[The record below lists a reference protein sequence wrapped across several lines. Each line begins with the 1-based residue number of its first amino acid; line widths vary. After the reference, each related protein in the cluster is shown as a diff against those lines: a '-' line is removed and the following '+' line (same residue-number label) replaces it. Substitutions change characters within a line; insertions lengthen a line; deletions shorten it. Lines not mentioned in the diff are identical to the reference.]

1 MASIKGP
8 AIFLAQFMRDE
19 EPYNSID
26 NIGPWVAGLGYKGVQ
41 IPAWDGRAI
50 DIDQAAESKT
60 YCDDY
65 KGKLREMGLEPTEL
79 AAYLAGQVLVMHPA
93 YEVLFEGFHPPGLKG
108 EERTRWAAGEVEKTI
123 RASAHMGTQVIPVLS
138 GSFAWHMLYPWPQRP
153 EGIID
158 EAFKELARLWRPLLD
173 QAADHG
179 TAIGF
184 ELHPGSDIFDGATFE
199 MFLDHTDGHEAACLN
214 YDPSHFLMQ
223 QLDYLQFIQLYG
235 DRIKGFHVKDAEF
248 CPSGRVGVYGG
259 YQPWTG
265 RAARFRSPGDG
276 QVAFSRVFT
285 LLTEAGYD
293 SWAVLEWECCIKSPE
308 QGAAEG
314 APFIAQHLIQTT
326 DVAFDD
332 FAGGQADVAANRK
345 ILGLS

>member
-1 MASIKGP
+1 MAKIKGP
-8 AIFLAQFMRDE
+8 AIFLAQFLRDE
-19 EPYNSID
+19 APYDNLA
-26 NIGPWVAGLGYKGVQ
+26 NIGRWVAGLGYRGVQ
-41 IPAWDGRAI
+41 IPAWDARVI
-50 DIDQAAESKT
+50 DLDQAAESKA

-65 KGKLREMGLEPTEL
+65 RGKLAEMGLEPTEL

-108 EERTRWAAGEVEKTI
+108 EERTQWAAGEIEKTI
-123 RASAHMGTQVIPVLS
+123 RASANMGTSLVPVLS
-138 GSFAWHMLYPWPQRP
+138 GSLAWHMLYPWPQRP
-153 EGIID
+153 DGIID
-158 EAFKELARLWRPLLD
+158 EAFKELARLWRPLLLL
-173 QAADHG
+173 AGDHG

-199 MFLDHTDGHEAACLN
+199 MFLDYTDGHEAACLN

-248 CPSGRVGVYGG
+248 RPSGKVGVYGG
-259 YQPWTG
+259 YQPWAK
-265 RAARFRSPGDG
+265 RAGRFRSLGDG
-276 QVAFSRVFT
+276 QVDFSRVFT

-314 APFIAQHLIQTT
+314 APFIARHIIETT
-326 DVAFDD
+326 EVAFDD
-332 FAGGQADVAANRK
+332 FAGAQADVESNRR